1 MTELPPLLP
10 ARRLSW
16 QFLRLAAPYW
26 NSADKWRVRGYTA
39 LLLLFTLA
47 QVGLAIWMSYWSR
60 ALFDAL
66 EDKSLNALLVQIG
79 TFVLIFLLT
88 MAVTRSEEHTS
99 ELQSQSNLVC

>member
-47 QVGLAIWMSYWSR
+47 QGLYISKH
-60 ALFDAL
+60 LP
-66 EDKSLNALLVQIG
+66 
-79 TFVLIFLLT
+79 
-88 MAVTRSEEHTS
+88 EE
-99 ELQSQSNLVC
+99 EPVAKDQP

>member
-39 LLLLFTLA
+39 LLLLFCIFILSLFL
-47 QVGLAIWMSYWSR
+47 VGIIML
-60 ALFDAL
+60 
-66 EDKSLNALLVQIG
+66 G
-79 TFVLIFLLT
+79 LT
-88 MAVTRSEEHTS
+88 G
-99 ELQSQSNLVC
+99 